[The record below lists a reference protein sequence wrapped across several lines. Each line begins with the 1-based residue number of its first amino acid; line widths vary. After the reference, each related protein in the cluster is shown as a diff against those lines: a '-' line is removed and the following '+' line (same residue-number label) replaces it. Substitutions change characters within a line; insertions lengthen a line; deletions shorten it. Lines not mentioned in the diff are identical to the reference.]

1 MCSSYPRGCHGKVDG
16 KKKRD
21 EEGKKKQIFFFFC
34 RRKTLFQIFLNHASN
49 GEAEFDI
56 NEAITTQDY
65 YTTDGWGEGEM

>member
-1 MCSSYPRGCHGKVDG
+1 MMGKERRS
-16 KKKRD
+16 K
-21 EEGKKKQIFFFFC
+21 FFFFVEE
-34 RRKTLFQIFLNHASN
+34 RLLFQIFLNHASK